1 EGDGLGEQGEKRRA
15 ERRATKKGNRMEN
28 EVRKRGRPRVWE
40 NKLSRQRAHRQRKAE
55 VYRAM
60 GELILAVLNADLED
74 AELQKQVDAATD
86 DLTVL
91 TALTAHYRARPW
103 QR

>member
-1 EGDGLGEQGEKRRA
+1 
-15 ERRATKKGNRMEN
+15 
-28 EVRKRGRPRVWE
+28 
-40 NKLSRQRAHRQRKAE
+40 
-55 VYRAM
+55 M

-91 TALTAHYRARPW
+91 TALTVYYRSRPW
-103 QR
+103 KRRLRKA